1 MIEIDDD
8 TVLVDADGFAAVV
21 GDEPSDA
28 DRARQLSVLPGFREV
43 VELPLLR
50 LDLLSASADHV
61 LFHQAWVDDER
72 LALRLPASEDRW
84 QLLVD
89 EPGFLAAALARM
101 VELNPNL
108 AHRDEDVAFPAEH
121 LDDLFA
127 EDLAVRQTAFD
138 RVGADI
144 AWQLDCESEEFE
156 AQLVAVDGARGPALY
171 AFEDGAFAPTT
182 NSEVFRMF
190 TSLFEELMSE

>member
-1 MIEIDDD
+1 MIETDDD
-8 TVLVDADGFAAVV
+8 AVLVDAEG
-21 GDEPSDA
+21 
-28 DRARQLSVLPGFREV
+28 LPGFREV

-50 LDLLSASADHV
+50 LDLLSASAGHV

-72 LALRLPASEDRW
+72 LALRLPTAEDRW
-84 QLLVD
+84 QLVLD

-108 AHRDEDVAFPAEH
+108 AHRDEDVAFPAEQ
-121 LDDLFA
+121 LDDFFA
-127 EDLAVRQTAFD
+127 EDVAVREAALD

-156 AQLVAVDGARGPALY
+156 AQLVAVDGTRGLALY
-171 AFEDGAFAPTT
+171 SFEDGAFAPTT